1 MKGLKTILFAAAA
14 MIAVPSMVTSCDDWT
29 EIEAKDY
36 FSATANTEAYKA
48 QLKNYFNSPH
58 KVMFGWFGSWSA
70 GNISNKLIGLPDSTD
85 FVSLWLCYGN
95 LNEAQQAD
103 LKAFQERGSRAVL
116 CWLSTNIGENITPGV
131 NGIPNKDD
139 AFKYWG
145 YIPTTATESNPF
157 KAPKYDKDLNVE
169 KDANGDTIWVD
180 YFYSKES
187 HIAAAEKYA
196 DAIADTCA
204 KYNIDGFDADIES
217 TGTLIRGGA
226 DADVFNAFLTRLADR
241 FEPEGRW
248 LVLDIPGGIGW
259 LSYYDIIDN
268 AVLER
273 TKYICWQTYE
283 LGHAG
288 LDNFFD
294 AVKSHKPDI
303 YEDVLSKSIITATF
317 ERASDKYLFP
327 IQSTWR
333 HRDGLPHAG
342 QGAYH
347 IEYDYPGNPDY
358 PFVREGIST
367 QNPPIYE

>member
-1 MKGLKTILFAAAA
+1 MKGLKSILFAAAA
-14 MIAVPSMVTSCDDWT
+14 MIAIPSMVTSCDDWT

-36 FSATANTEAYKA
+36 FSASANTEAYKA
-48 QLKNYFNSPH
+48 QLKNYFSSPH

-95 LNEAQQAD
+95 LSEAQQAD

-116 CWLSTNIGENITPGV
+116 CWLNTNIGENITPGV
-131 NGIPNKDD
+131 NGVPNKDD

-145 YIPTTATESNPF
+145 YIPTNG
-157 KAPKYDKDLNVE
+157 YDE
-169 KDANGDTIWVD
+169 PQFDANGEPILDENGEQVTVHHE
-180 YFYSKES
+180 YTLES

-196 DAIADTCA
+196 EAIADTCE
-204 KYNIDGFDADIES
+204 KYNIDGFDADLEAH
-217 TGTLIRGGA
+217 GTLITYDG
-226 DADVFNAFLTRLADR
+226 VVLNAFFRKLIER
-241 FEPEGRW
+241 FEPAGRW
-248 LVLDIPGGIGW
+248 LVLDIPGGTGW
-259 LSYYDIIDN
+259 LSYYDIVDED
-268 AVLER
+268 VLQKV
-273 TKYICWQTYE
+273 KYICWQTYE
-283 LGHAG
+283 LGHSG
-288 LDNFFD
+288 LNNFFD
-294 AVKSHKPDI
+294 AVKGYKPDI
-303 YEDVLSKSIITATF
+303 YEEVLSKSIITATF

-327 IQSTWR
+327 EHSTWR

-358 PFVREGIST
+358 PYVRAGIST

>member
-14 MIAVPSMVTSCDDWT
+14 MIAIPSMVTSCDDWT

-36 FSATANTEAYKA
+36 FSASANTEAYKA
-48 QLKNYFNSPH
+48 QLKNYFSSPH

-95 LNEAQQAD
+95 LSEAQQAD

-116 CWLSTNIGENITPGV
+116 CWLNTNIGENITPGV

-145 YIPTTATESNPF
+145 YIPTNG
-157 KAPKYDKDLNVE
+157 YDE
-169 KDANGDTIWVD
+169 PQFDANGEPILDENGEQVTIHHE
-180 YFYSKES
+180 YTLES

-196 DAIADTCA
+196 EAIADTCE
-204 KYNIDGFDADIES
+204 KYNIDGFDADLEAH
-217 TGTLIRGGA
+217 GTLITYDG
-226 DADVFNAFLTRLADR
+226 VVLNAFFRKLIER
-241 FEPEGRW
+241 FEPAGRW
-248 LVLDIPGGIGW
+248 LVLDIPGGTGW
-259 LSYYDIIDN
+259 LGYYDIVDED
-268 AVLER
+268 VLKKV
-273 TKYICWQTYE
+273 KYICWQTYE
-283 LGHAG
+283 LGHSG
-288 LDNFFD
+288 LNNFFD
-294 AVKSHKPDI
+294 AVKGYKPDI
-303 YEDVLSKSIITATF
+303 YEEVLSKSIITATF

-327 IQSTWR
+327 EHSTWR

-358 PFVREGIST
+358 PYVRAGIST